1 MSRISIDVTEEE
13 HKRLKALAAL
23 QGVTLKAYLL
33 KNALDTQNED
43 EEKALA
49 ELEGFLMARIRRAEK
64 EGVSKRSV
72 DEIFDSLSAE
82 KGISPQNG

>member
-13 HKRLKALAAL
+13 HRRLKALAAL
-23 QGVTLKAYLL
+23 QGVTLKEYMLQRVLASR
-33 KNALDTQNED
+33 EES

-49 ELEGFLMARIRRAEK
+49 ELGAFLHARIRRAET
-64 EGVSKRSV
+64 EGASSRSV
-72 DEIFDSLSAE
+72 DEIFDSVCEE

>member
-23 QGVTLKAYLL
+23 QGVTLKEYLL
-33 KNALDTQNED
+33 KSALGAREEE

-49 ELEGFLMARIRRAEK
+49 GLEAFLQARIRRAEK
-64 EGVSKRSV
+64 VGVSTRSV
-72 DEIFDSLSAE
+72 DEIFDSVCTD
-82 KGISPQNG
+82 KGISQQNG

>member
-1 MSRISIDVTEEE
+1 MSRISIDVTKEE

-33 KNALDTQNED
+33 NNALDTQNED

-49 ELEGFLMARIRRAEK
+49 ELEGFLMARIHRAEK

-72 DEIFDSLSAE
+72 DEIFDSMSTE
-82 KGISPQNG
+82 KGIPPQNG

>member
-23 QGVTLKAYLL
+23 QGVTLKEYLL
-33 KNALDTQNED
+33 KSALDTRGED

-49 ELEGFLMARIRRAEK
+49 ELEAFLQARIRRAET
-64 EGVSKRSV
+64 EGVSTRSV
-72 DEIFDSLSAE
+72 DEIFDSVCAE